1 MVALAGIG
9 ATDTLARDGYRVS
22 IEPSRDRF
30 RVVFNGET
38 MAESSD
44 ALLMHETRL
53 PSVYYFP
60 LEDVR
65 TEFLIRNDLHTHCP
79 FKGNASYWSLKVGD
93 RAAENAVWAY
103 ENPFVSWLI
112 DDAWRAISASY
123 FLSRMANALVG
134 ADFPIWRLRL
144 LVRTL
149 NPQLFALSYT
159 W

>member
-1 MVALAGIG
+1 MVASAGTG

-22 IEPSRDRF
+22 IEPSRDRI

-38 MAESSD
+38 VAESSD

-103 ENPFVSWLI
+103 ENPYDEAAGMDRYVAFEWGAT
-112 DDAWRAISASY
+112 DAW
-123 FLSRMANALVG
+123 FVG
-134 ADFPIWRLRL
+134 GVPAD
-144 LVRTL
+144 
-149 NPQLFALSYT
+149 A
-159 W
+159 